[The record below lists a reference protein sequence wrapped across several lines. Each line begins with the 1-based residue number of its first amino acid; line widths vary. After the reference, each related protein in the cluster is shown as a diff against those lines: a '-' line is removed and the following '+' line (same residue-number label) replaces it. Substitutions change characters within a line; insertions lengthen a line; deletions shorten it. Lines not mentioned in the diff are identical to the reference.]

1 MYINGY
7 ALEVMTKTRLAD
19 LRAEATRYSEL
30 ARLRTPRLG
39 VWAAVRTLFRR
50 AGARESGRKIASPR
64 PA

>member
-19 LRAEATRYSEL
+19 LRAEAARYSDL
-30 ARLRTPRLG
+30 APLRTPRLG
-39 VWAAVRTLFRR
+39 VWAAVRILLRR
-50 AGARESGRKIASPR
+50 DGVRERGREIVSPR